1 MQLPSENDLN
11 KHLKSTHHWCCN
23 RQQYDTVFNIFLS
36 VIYIYQFSQSQRTA
50 EFEQD
55 LWRSSSL
62 QCSEQGHWS
71 RFLQDHVQFG
81 FEYLQGQRFHNLPRQ
96 PVPMFYHPQSKKMV
110 LVFKWNLSYVIVHPF
125 PLVLSLDTTEKSQ
138 VLSSLLIYRI
148 SYTVSIHLTET

>member
-1 MQLPSENDLN
+1 MMTVLNCLQVSNNYEQRFTGKQEYFLSSLIQHRCSFTSENDLN

-96 PVPMFYHPQSKKMV
+96 PVPMFYHPQSKKMF
-110 LVFKWNLSYVIVHPF
+110 LVFK
-125 PLVLSLDTTEKSQ
+125 
-138 VLSSLLIYRI
+138 
-148 SYTVSIHLTET
+148 